1 MGERGGKGKAE
12 TLPALRATSP
22 VRGGKRASLRLPG
35 TVRGAS
41 GTPPPTW
48 QGGMPPLSKG
58 GGRRRRPEGFRRA
71 LPYTPSPPQ
80 PGRNPSAFTPLARHS
95 PRGVGDAAP
104 YMAEREASLV
114 KGRWTPKAAGG
125 ILAAWPLMPLSRQP
139 GRNPSA
145 SQSSAPPFDK
155 GGFTKFKLF
164 YNNVTIFERIW
175 PCFCGKIFV

>member
-1 MGERGGKGKAE
+1 MQFQRIPIFYHPGGVRLFAISQNIHKYSCGFFTKRGIFGESGGKGDAKA
-12 TLPALRATSP
+12 PP
-22 VRGGKRASLRLPG
+22 PSLRSPG

-41 GTPPPTW
+41 G
-48 QGGMPPLSKG
+48 
-58 GGRRRRPEGFRRA
+58 
-71 LPYTPSPPQ
+71 
-80 PGRNPSAFTPLARHS
+80 
-95 PRGVGDAAP
+95 DAAP
-104 YMAEREASLV
+104 YMAGWEASLV